1 MLLTQSSD
9 VETQARRFTCPFIS
23 HHSESLTANKKF
35 IGIDLGG
42 ESGRVMVGS
51 FDGQKIHLS
60 EKHRFKTGGF
70 KSDDTLRWDVNLFW
84 EEIEKGLALSAK
96 DEGTFES
103 VGVDTWGVDYV
114 LLGSNDK
121 PLELPYHYRD
131 SRTTGTLNEIELLA
145 SRAEIFSQT
154 GIQFM
159 EINTLCQLF
168 AHSRLGGLDHADCL
182 LTIPDFLHWKLSGAK
197 CAEFTN
203 ATTTQCF
210 DPQKRDWATPLLSK
224 LGIRTDI
231 FPETVVPGT
240 RLATMRSEVAQATGL
255 SQISVVVPAT
265 HDTGSAVAAVPVDR
279 NQVGNRWAYI
289 SSGTWSLVGIETPTP
304 ILSAEALAANV
315 TNEGGVDGTWRL
327 LKNVMGL
334 WLVQQTRSAFERR
347 GFDRS
352 YAELTQLASDAKVD
366 CLIDPDD
373 PLLLNPDNMET
384 AIIKIL
390 RKTEQTVPESEG
402 GLVRCILES
411 LAIRY
416 DQVLRE
422 ISSLAGINIEIL
434 HIVGGGSQNLLLN
447 QLIADATGLPVVS
460 GPAEA
465 TVLGNLLVQCQT
477 AGELETLDDIRTV
490 VRNSSELA
498 YFEPTDKSYWDDAK
512 DRFRSTFGTKT
523 FH

>member
-1 MLLTQSSD
+1 
-9 VETQARRFTCPFIS
+9 
-23 HHSESLTANKKF
+23 
-35 IGIDLGG
+35 
-42 ESGRVMVGS
+42 
-51 FDGQKIHLS
+51 
-60 EKHRFKTGGF
+60 
-70 KSDDTLRWDVNLFW
+70 
-84 EEIEKGLALSAK
+84 
-96 DEGTFES
+96 
-103 VGVDTWGVDYV
+103 
-114 LLGSNDK
+114 
-121 PLELPYHYRD
+121 
-131 SRTTGTLNEIELLA
+131 
-145 SRAEIFSQT
+145 
-154 GIQFM
+154 
-159 EINTLCQLF
+159 
-168 AHSRLGGLDHADCL
+168 
-182 LTIPDFLHWKLSGAK
+182 
-197 CAEFTN
+197 
-203 ATTTQCF
+203 
-210 DPQKRDWATPLLSK
+210 
-224 LGIRTDI
+224 
-231 FPETVVPGT
+231 
-240 RLATMRSEVAQATGL
+240 MRSEVAQATGL

-289 SSGTWSLVGIETPTP
+289 SSGTWSLVGIETSTP